1 MMYFYNYAKS
11 AVIKMLELKEKISA
25 NQNSSQDSRA
35 QAALVDGRLSKLAD
49 CNESMKHERK
59 HVLPHTLQMLL
70 NYRVFPCPSMIG
82 SVLGSLNFV
91 VTPGAVRSST

>member
-1 MMYFYNYAKS
+1 MAGATAMICHNHDALSGQFELILLGHNHDVFSIIMLMLK
-11 AVIKMLELKEKISA
+11 LELKEKISA

-59 HVLPHTLQMLL
+59 L
-70 NYRVFPCPSMIG
+70 F
-82 SVLGSLNFV
+82 
-91 VTPGAVRSST
+91 